1 MKNYLTNRNQPD
13 HDFFGDAFDDF
24 FAPVFFNRSMDNMR
38 TDIKETENEYEL
50 SIDIPGFEREDINL
64 TLNNGY
70 LTIEAK
76 RGETAENG
84 KNYLRR
90 ERSIS
95 YARSYYVGDAVSEE
109 DIKAKYKSGTLTIN
123 VPKKQK
129 EQRKIKN
136 IKID

>member
-1 MKNYLTNRNQPD
+1 MRNYLTNRNQLD
-13 HDFFGDAFDDF
+13 FDFFREAFDDF
-24 FAPVFFNRSMDNMR
+24 FAPVFFNRSMDNMK
-38 TDIKETENEYEL
+38 TDIKETEKEYEL

-76 RGETAENG
+76 RGAVEENG
-84 KNYLRR
+84 ENYLRR
-90 ERSIS
+90 ERAVS

-109 DIKAKYKSGTLTIN
+109 DITAKYKRGTLTVN

-129 EQRKIKN
+129 EERKIKT